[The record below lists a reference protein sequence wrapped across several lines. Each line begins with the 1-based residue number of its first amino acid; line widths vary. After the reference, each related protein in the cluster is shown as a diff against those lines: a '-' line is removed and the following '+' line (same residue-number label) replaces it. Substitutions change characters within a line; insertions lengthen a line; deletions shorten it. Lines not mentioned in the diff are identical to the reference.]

1 MATVR
6 LVGASIPR
14 SGHHFLVR
22 VLKELLGAD
31 FGYCEFYTPVDCCRQ
46 VPCVRTE
53 GFRLFFQKN
62 HDLDLQLAADIPGV
76 FYVVQHR
83 EPALGALSDREY
95 LADLGETDR
104 AADRDEYVVWLG
116 KRASHYVRF
125 YRKWIE
131 HPPARSFL
139 VEYEE
144 LRGDPVGVVTGLMAA
159 CGLAEPD
166 PSALAKAVGASSG
179 MVAPGHALL
188 GDRVFRPRTLT
199 SSLYLDEDLLSAY
212 EAAISASLPEAPFVR
227 RFPPVPFEEH
237 PVGLVFRAELAR
249 ADGRMPEA
257 LALYRRASRK
267 APENP
272 FLLAELARFVAA
284 HGSKAEAVELA
295 RLAAC
300 GRPGH
305 GPLLRYWSDLQLA
318 RADEELDRALEIAE
332 RLVEALPA
340 DPGSL
345 VHLAAILLKR
355 GSLGAAMERVRK
367 AAGLGPADPY
377 VWRYAS
383 EVFAAGRS
391 WDESVDAARQAILR
405 APFEA
410 EYHHHLGN
418 MLFEAGRIDE
428 ADEAH
433 GRANA
438 LSPNVAGWRWKHGE
452 DLLRGDRRS
461 RARNVVREALLAFP
475 DDPALLDLARR
486 IEVPDT

>member
-1 MATVR
+1 MSAVH

-22 VLKELLGAD
+22 LLKDLLGSD
-31 FGYCEFYTPVDCCRQ
+31 FGYCEFYTPVDCCRR

-62 HDLDLQLAADIPGV
+62 HDLDLQLAADVHGV
-76 FYVVQHR
+76 LYVVQHR
-83 EPALGALSDREY
+83 EPTLGALSDREY
-95 LADLGETDR
+95 LADLGEADR

-131 HPPARSFL
+131 RPPSRSFL

-144 LRGDPVGVVTGLMAA
+144 LRGNPAGAVMGLLAK
-159 CGLAEPD
+159 CGLSEPD
-166 PSALAKAVGASSG
+166 PAALAEAVAKSIG

-188 GDRVFRPRTLT
+188 ADRVFRPRTLM
-199 SSLYLDEDLLSAY
+199 SSVYFDEDLLPAY

-227 RFPPVPFEEH
+227 RFPPGAFEEH
-237 PVGLVFRAELAR
+237 PVGLVFLAEMAR
-249 ADGRMPEA
+249 AGGKTPEA
-257 LALYRRASRK
+257 LSLYRRASQK

-272 FLLAELARFVAA
+272 FLLAELARLVAA
-284 HGSKAEAVELA
+284 HGSKAEAVEMA
-295 RLAAC
+295 RLAAR

-305 GPLLRYWSDLQLA
+305 GPLLRCWSDLQLA
-318 RADEELDRALEIAE
+318 RADEELGWAQNVAE
-332 RLVEALPA
+332 SLVDASPS

-345 VHLAAILLKR
+345 VHLASILLKR
-355 GSLGAAMERVRK
+355 GSLGAAMERVRI
-367 AAGLGPADPY
+367 AVGLGPADPY
-377 VWRYAS
+377 VWRFAS

-391 WDESVDAARQAILR
+391 WDESIDAANQATLR
-405 APFEA
+405 APAEA

-428 ADEAH
+428 ADDAH
-433 GRANA
+433 RRAVA
-438 LSPNVAGWRWKHGE
+438 LAPRVAGWRWKHGE
-452 DLLRGDRRS
+452 DLLRGNL
-461 RARNVVREALLAFP
+461 RARARDVVREALSTFP
-475 DDPALLDLARR
+475 GDPALLDLACR
-486 IEVPDT
+486 IELADS